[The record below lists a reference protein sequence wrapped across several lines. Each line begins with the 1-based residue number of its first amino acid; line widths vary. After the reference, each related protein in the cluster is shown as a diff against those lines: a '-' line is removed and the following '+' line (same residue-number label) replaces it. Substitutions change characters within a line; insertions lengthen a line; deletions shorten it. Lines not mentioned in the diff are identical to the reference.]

1 MRLRRNRGDDPRG
14 EGLDRQI
21 VLLEG
26 RRASKEEA
34 RAAGDLRGQKA
45 RSSAE
50 RLLTRTTSGAI
61 YAIVTLA
68 CVLCGPLTTTLLVAA
83 EAWLCCSEFFRI
95 CRMGGRM
102 PNETLGLVSAL
113 LFPAAAYFHGI
124 VACAFVV
131 LLLLVSC
138 ACWYVFAPRA
148 NVADVAVT
156 AFGPLYTSLAFATL
170 ILIRKVDPGMT
181 GALVTF
187 GVMFSVWV
195 NDAFAYFVGSALG
208 AHKLAP
214 RISPNKS
221 VEGFLGG
228 LVGSVLVWVLLAA
241 FVLTDLSLPVAA
253 LFGAVVGVVGVV
265 GDLFESRLK
274 RGAGVKD
281 SGNVLPGHGGL
292 LDRSDSM
299 LFGSTAALFLLFL
312 GGVLQ

>member
-68 CVLCGPLTTTLLVAA
+68 CVLCGPLTTALLGAA

-156 AFGPLYTSLAFATL
+156 AFGLYTSLAFATL